1 MSFNNNSDKSFTND
15 STDGSDRKTASD
27 WIRFDERQNANDIQI
42 EIASESNGQSNGQ
55 SSCATIEPTDSIQI
69 NVTNDHIKRNSSSP
83 VSKLDN
89 ILPQSPTINANI
101 MSNVESN
108 KIVEKSFITNNNI
121 ESRGIN
127 GESSNA
133 SNVKTLQNVSLKEV
147 NTDVQTIECNHT
159 TCPPNNGFCET
170 TLILKYFIEIQ

>member
-1 MSFNNNSDKSFTND
+1 MSFNNNSDKSFTNE
-15 STDGSDRKTASD
+15 STDGSDRKT
-27 WIRFDERQNANDIQI
+27 WIRFDERQNTNDIQI
-42 EIASESNGQSNGQ
+42 GIPSESNGQ

-147 NTDVQTIECNHT
+147 NTEVQTIECNHT
-159 TCPPNNGFCET
+159 TCAPNNGFCEK
-170 TLILKYFIEIQ
+170 TLIF